1 MTASTATKSVTQSD
15 AGKNAPSPEP
25 THAPAPLYSDLA
37 VADAAPLVITRA
49 RKPRELTALAAAL
62 KASHAAWKVDKLT
75 GTKQIT
81 VPDQR
86 TADRV
91 KLDIVADAKQL
102 GISASVKADKQADG
116 SYLVRFQ
123 GRDKRT
129 RTTT

>member
-1 MTASTATKSVTQSD
+1 MTTSTPTKPVTQSK
-15 AGKNAPSPEP
+15 AGENAPEA
-25 THAPAPLYSDLA
+25 THAPAPLYSDLT

-91 KLDIVADAKQL
+91 KLDIIADAKQL
-102 GISASVKADKQADG
+102 GISASVKADKQSDG